1 MLRVGASDGV
11 QGGHKMYTGSGRASL
26 RPVLA
31 AARVALHRG
40 ASSRGIQ
47 VGQERDGS
55 QLSVSG
61 CVRVF
66 DCVFSI
72 LPLLGVI

>member
-11 QGGHKMYTGSGRASL
+11 QGGHKMYTGSGRTSL

-31 AARVALHRG
+31 AACVALHRG
-40 ASSRGIQ
+40 ACSRGIQ
-47 VGQERDGS
+47 IGRERDGS